1 VARFRCSSHFGLPNR
16 LDREVPYSDAKG
28 HMIDLHTHSTASD
41 GTLSPTELM
50 QEAARA
56 GLRAIALT
64 DHDTVAGA
72 QEAAAEADRHGL
84 RFFPGVEL
92 DIGCSHGSFHLLGLN
107 LKPESP
113 ELASAL
119 TVIRENRTSRNL
131 QMVAAIREAGIE
143 CSYDELMQIAG
154 GTNVGRPHFARYLVQ
169 KGVAPTEQKA
179 FERYIGNGKRF
190 FKRRDS
196 IALSEAL
203 RVIHR
208 GGGKAYIAHPLSLQ
222 MTFTKLD
229 SKLAEWKELG
239 LDGIEAYHSNAT
251 LEECRRLEKLAERH
265 GLLVSAGSDFHG
277 FHRPDRRLGRTA
289 QNSEIEDRFIEGL
302 LS

>member
-1 VARFRCSSHFGLPNR
+1 MLFMPR
-16 LDREVPYSDAKG
+16 LDRDPPYSDAKG
-28 HMIDLHTHSTASD
+28 NMIDLHTHSTASD
-41 GTLSPTELM
+41 GTLTPTKLI
-50 QEAARA
+50 QEAALA

-72 QEAAAEADRHGL
+72 SEAAAEAAQHGVT
-84 RFFPGVEL
+84 FFPGVEL
-92 DIGCSHGSFHLLGLN
+92 DIGYTHGSFHLLGLN
-107 LKPESP
+107 LKPDSP
-113 ELASAL
+113 ELGSAL
-119 TVIRENRTSRNL
+119 AVIRENRTTRNL

-143 CSYDELMQIAG
+143 CSYDELIQIAG

-169 KGVAPTEQKA
+169 KGVVPTEQKA

-190 FKRRDS
+190 FRRRES
-196 IALSEAL
+196 IALTEAL

-229 SKLAEWKELG
+229 TKLPEWKELG

-251 LEECRRLEKLAERH
+251 LDECRRLEKLAERH

-277 FHRPDRRLGRTA
+277 FQRPDRRLGRTA
-289 QNSEIEDRFIEGL
+289 ENSEIEDRFLEGL

>member
-1 VARFRCSSHFGLPNR
+1 
-16 LDREVPYSDAKG
+16 
-28 HMIDLHTHSTASD
+28 MIDLHTHSTASD
-41 GTLSPTELM
+41 GTLTPTKLI
-50 QEAARA
+50 QAAALA

-64 DHDTVAGA
+64 DHDTVSGA
-72 QEAAAEADRHGL
+72 SEAAAEAEHHGL
-84 RFFPGVEL
+84 QFFPGVEL
-92 DIGCSHGSFHLLGLN
+92 DIGYTHGSFHLLGLN
-107 LKPESP
+107 LKPDSP
-113 ELASAL
+113 ELGSAL
-119 TVIRENRTSRNL
+119 AVIRENRTTRNL

-143 CSYDELMQIAG
+143 CSYDELIQIAG

-169 KGVAPTEQKA
+169 KGVVSTEQKA
-179 FERYIGNGKRF
+179 FERYIGDGKRF
-190 FKRRDS
+190 FRRRES
-196 IALSEAL
+196 IALAEAL

-229 SKLAEWKELG
+229 TKLAEWKELG

-251 LEECRRLEKLAERH
+251 LDECRRLEKLAERN

-277 FHRPDRRLGRTA
+277 FQRPDRRLGRTA
-289 QNSEIEDRFIEGL
+289 ENSEIEDRFLEAL